1 MTSMPGIGDVR
12 AVDTLAA
19 MAKSAGDRDRDRSGS
34 TDPREPDPAD
44 GRRSWKDA
52 WPFLVA
58 FAVVLIAAAGIGIS
72 YLIRPADARLS
83 TEAQVQ
89 HAINDSYTA
98 RNDLDYA
105 KYRGATC
112 SAELTSDT
120 FPDETTFLDQNRKSF
135 EVNGHI
141 VIPEITDIAVNG
153 DRATAKVHWHF
164 DEKADQKQ
172 VADTVVVREDGDW
185 KVCTS

>member
-1 MTSMPGIGDVR
+1 MPGIGGGDV
-12 AVDTLAA
+12 VDRLAA
-19 MAKSAGDRDRDRSGS
+19 MGKSAGDRDRDRSGS
-34 TDPREPDPAD
+34 ADSREPAPAD
-44 GRRSWKDA
+44 DRRSWKDA

-58 FAVVLIAAAGIGIS
+58 FAVVVIAAAGIGIS
-72 YLIRPADARLS
+72 YLIRPADDRLS
-83 TEAQVQ
+83 VEAKVQ

-98 RNDLDYA
+98 RNDLDYG

-112 SAELTSDT
+112 SADLSSDT
-120 FPDETTFLDQNRKSF
+120 FPDETTFLDQNRRSF
-135 EVNGHI
+135 DENGHI
-141 VIPEITDIAVNG
+141 VIPEITDIAVDG

-172 VADTVVVREDGDW
+172 VADTIVVREDGDW